1 MNTDRDEI
9 TDVLIRYA
17 TALDTRDWHLFD
29 SCFTEDAIAD
39 YGTLGGRNQGREAIR
54 NAVAI
59 LAGFDR
65 TQHLIGNI
73 SITVDADEAQA
84 VCYLHAQHVI
94 DGGDSVELL
103 TIGGIYRDRIIRTPI
118 GWRIAQRKLEPVWQS
133 GDSGLISVA
142 AQRAGVVGA
151 T

>member
-1 MNTDRDEI
+1 MSTDREEI
-9 TDVLIRYA
+9 TDLLIRYA
-17 TALDTRDWHLFD
+17 TALDTRDWHQFE

-54 NAVAI
+54 NAVAV

-65 TQHLIGNI
+65 TQHLLGNV
-73 SITVDADEAQA
+73 SITVDADKAQA

-94 DGGDSVELL
+94 DVGDSIELL
-103 TIGGIYRDRIIRTPI
+103 TIGGIYRDQIIRTPA

-133 GDSGLISVA
+133 GDSDLISLA
-142 AQRAGVVGA
+142 PQRAGIVGA